1 MYLIIYI
8 TTTRRL
14 QRGSEHGYLAFEFDL
29 VKKAQAQLSRTP
41 VPWVEQ
47 DWGGAPLGRAPVLLS
62 NEARLGLPGGVEVVG
77 CRGV

>member
-47 DWGGAPLGRAPVLLS
+47 DWGGAPLG
-62 NEARLGLPGGVEVVG
+62 
-77 CRGV
+77 